1 MGGALAAPWGQ
12 PPIDAGARLAH
23 ASRPVVRLLIFIQP
37 PRHVAPVEA
46 ESWLEGELGALRR
59 NGVDSIQLRRLRAAS
74 RRFSETCAWMI
85 ELDCRSAEDA
95 CAAVDEGP
103 GLMLLGD
110 LRMLGMHP
118 CVALVEDTD

>member
-1 MGGALAAPWGQ
+1 MAP
-12 PPIDAGARLAH
+12 A
-23 ASRPVVRLLIFIQP
+23 
-37 PRHVAPVEA
+37 EA
-46 ESWLEGELGALRR
+46 ESWLEGELGALSR

-74 RRFSETCAWMI
+74 RHFSETCAWMI

-118 CVALVEDTD
+118 SVALVDDTD